1 MLFSDALEFI
11 FPKYPILSW
20 TLKSESSCF
29 FITCTP
35 QVFSSVLLLSSQ
47 QVHLTGIQYI
57 FFFWMIKCSR
67 KQSKAKLNRI
77 QRREKG
83 KEERGEQS
91 TFLSHL
97 LSPAS
102 RAISGLRRHR
112 RGGGSPRGSW
122 ITSSAR
128 RERSVVGT
136 PGSLLPIAA
145 RWSAP
150 GGGGGGG
157 PYLGPL

>member
-1 MLFSDALEFI
+1 
-11 FPKYPILSW
+11 
-20 TLKSESSCF
+20 
-29 FITCTP
+29 
-35 QVFSSVLLLSSQ
+35 
-47 QVHLTGIQYI
+47 
-57 FFFWMIKCSR
+57 MIKCSR

-97 LSPAS
+97 LPTLSPAS
-102 RAISGLRRHR
+102 RFLSGLRRHC
-112 RGGGSPRGSW
+112 
-122 ITSSAR
+122 

-145 RWSAP
+145 R
-150 GGGGGGG
+150 
-157 PYLGPL
+157 